1 MNKDKQMY
9 RWYSSLATA
18 TGLEPMNSYNFLHR
32 FAPLPPDKES
42 QQLPE
47 SEPLLAGLS
56 KVGRDLELQKT
67 GIEFYASLRGGQRR
81 FTLRRSK
88 ERQAALRATGATG
101 GYTAG
106 TVTMPSAR
114 VELEE
119 CSENAETTGRGESVK
134 IK

>member
-1 MNKDKQMY
+1 MHPY
-9 RWYSSLATA
+9 I
-18 TGLEPMNSYNFLHR
+18 
-32 FAPLPPDKES
+32 PDKEF

-47 SEPLLAGLS
+47 SEPLLAGWS
-56 KVGRDLELQKT
+56 KIGRDLELQK
-67 GIEFYASLRGGQRR
+67 IRDWILCLRGGQRR

-119 CSENAETTGRGESVK
+119 CNENAETTGRGESVK